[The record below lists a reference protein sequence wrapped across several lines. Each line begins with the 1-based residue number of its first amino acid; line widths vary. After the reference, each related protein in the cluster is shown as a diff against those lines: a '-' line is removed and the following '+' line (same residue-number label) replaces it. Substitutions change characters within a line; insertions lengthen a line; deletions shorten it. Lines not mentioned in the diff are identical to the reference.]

1 MSGSLR
7 RPLVAGTSRA
17 TCEGQFVG
25 HFAPWPVVGHF
36 VGHFCGSHAVL
47 VWVTVVPEARWRI
60 FLVINILKGIPFPGP
75 SPASFCLLSPFSL
88 SPCSV
93 HPLLSAWYDEV

>member
-60 FLVINILKGIPFPGP
+60 FLVINILRGH
-75 SPASFCLLSPFSL
+75 SFSWSFARFLLSPFSL
-88 SPCSV
+88 PPFSMCRPSFSLCLV
-93 HPLLSAWYDEV
+93 